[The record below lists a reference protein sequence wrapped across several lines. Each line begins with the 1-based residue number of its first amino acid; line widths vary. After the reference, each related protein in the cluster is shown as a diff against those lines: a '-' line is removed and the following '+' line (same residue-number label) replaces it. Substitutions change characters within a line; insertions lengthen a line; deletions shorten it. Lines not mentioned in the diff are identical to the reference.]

1 MWILLGTPHVRLVS
15 LFSFSFAVGL
25 GFELGLSHGHLRF
38 QVQVEGQGRTVL
50 ESLVGNMLFVIFG
63 KLLEQPALVAWEFQ
77 KILTSPFSSILWL
90 IPFCGHSV
98 CCHSLPLGP
107 HQWHRPG
114 DSKVSTLGQ
123 SCHLSIH
130 AWVYG
135 QTHTTH
141 TSLWLSL
148 LSTLSGP
155 WLSPSSLL
163 ILAFP
168 SPSWNSPPLL
178 ASLKCHPA
186 PGPGQGDAGEGGS
199 GRRRRRWGGD
209 RREQVVEAMEVLG
222 AGTGERR
229 WGEEGPRRRCHEI
242 GGSSAEPYPVPGGIL
257 CTSDVMAS

>member
-148 LSTLSGP
+148 LSTLSGVP
-155 WLSPSSLL
+155 FLSAYPGRPFSFLELS
-163 ILAFP
+163 
-168 SPSWNSPPLL
+168 SPPCL
-178 ASLKCHPA
+178 SKMPPCSWSWT
-186 PGPGQGDAGEGGS
+186 GRCRGGREWKEETQM
-199 GRRRRRWGGD
+199 GRRQARAGGGGHGGVRSGD
-209 RREQVVEAMEVLG
+209 RGEAVG
-222 AGTGERR
+222 GRR
-229 WGEEGPRRRCHEI
+229 AKEEMP
-242 GGSSAEPYPVPGGIL
+242 
-257 CTSDVMAS
+257 